1 MRTKQKDITN
11 GESAGLY
18 VAYAD
23 AFMWTRSGDSA
34 TLQERSLQL
43 PRPGKVTRKKEA
55 HASENGYFTFI
66 RKITENIVLYTTCI
80 KYIFTKRDSSWEL
93 WFHTSTV

>member
-23 AFMWTRSGDSA
+23 AFMCTCPGDSA

-43 PRPGKVTRKKEA
+43 PRPGKVTRKKKHMLLKMDILLSYE
-55 HASENGYFTFI
+55 
-66 RKITENIVLYTTCI
+66 K
-80 KYIFTKRDSSWEL
+80 
-93 WFHTSTV
+93 

>member
-18 VAYAD
+18 VAYAG
-23 AFMWTRSGDSA
+23 AFMCTRPGDSA

-43 PRPGKVTRKKEA
+43 PRPWKVTRKKKHMLLKMDILLSYE
-55 HASENGYFTFI
+55 
-66 RKITENIVLYTTCI
+66 K
-80 KYIFTKRDSSWEL
+80 
-93 WFHTSTV
+93 